1 MSFADPTAVLIGAIV
16 TPSAGTSTSMATVD
30 RSAPYTG
37 KYSSSDGLTQM
48 RVTHSLGSRKR
59 SEFRLDLYSTY
70 TDPTTGLAKD
80 ITASCYLVINRPNAG
95 FTNAQVKTIVAGV
108 CGFVGVSGNQDKL
121 LALES

>member
-1 MSFADPTAVLIGAIV
+1 MFADPTAVLVGATV
-16 TPSAGTSTSMATVD
+16 TPSGGTSTSLAVVD

-48 RVTHSLGSRKR
+48 RVSHTLGSRKR
-59 SEFRLDLYSTY
+59 SEIRLDLYSTY

-80 ITASCYLVINRPNAG
+80 ITASAYLVVNRPNAG
-95 FTNAQVKTIVAGV
+95 FTNIQLKSIIAGV
-108 CGFVGVSGNQDKL
+108 CGFMGVVGNQDKV

>member
-1 MSFADPTAVLIGAIV
+1 MAFADPTAVLIGATV
-16 TPSAGTSTSMATVD
+16 AQSAGTSTSLAVVD

-48 RVTHSLGSRKR
+48 RITHSLGSRKR
-59 SEFRLDLYSTY
+59 SELRIDLYTTY

-80 ITASCYLVINRPNAG
+80 ITASAYVVVNRPNAG
-95 FTNAQVKTIVAGV
+95 FTNVQLKSILAAV
-108 CGFVGVSGNQDKL
+108 CGFLGVVGNQDKL

>member
-1 MSFADPTAVLIGAIV
+1 MAFADPTAVLIGATV
-16 TPSAGTSTSMATVD
+16 TPSGGTSTSLAVVD

-59 SEFRLDLYSTY
+59 SEVRLDLYSTY
-70 TDPTTGLAKD
+70 TDPSTGLAKD
-80 ITASCYLVINRPNAG
+80 ITASAYLVINRPNAG
-95 FTNAQVKTIVAGV
+95 FTDTQLKSIIAGI
-108 CGFVGVSGNQDKL
+108 CGFMGVVGNQDKV

>member
-1 MSFADPTAVLIGAIV
+1 MSFADPTPVLIGATV
-16 TPSAGTSTSMATVD
+16 TPSGGTSTSLAVID

-48 RVTHSLGSRKR
+48 RITHTLGSRKR
-59 SEFRLDLYSTY
+59 SELRLDLYTTY
-70 TDPTTGLAKD
+70 TDPSTGLAKD
-80 ITASCYLVINRPNAG
+80 ITASAYLVINRPNAG
-95 FTNAQVKTIVAGV
+95 FTNAQLKTIMAGV